1 MKTKRISFR
10 MALRAAQDSS
20 KLLAPPGLSVQM
32 LQTLELRIMLCRA
45 GEAGPGCLINMT
57 ARLGNASF
65 DKTGSLSTRKNNINM
80 FLNLDNFVLSF
91 KCLQSES
98 ILAPLCCAHRF
109 ACILFR
115 IVHR

>member
-1 MKTKRISFR
+1 
-10 MALRAAQDSS
+10 
-20 KLLAPPGLSVQM
+20 
-32 LQTLELRIMLCRA
+32 MLCRA

-65 DKTGSLSTRKNNINM
+65 DKTGSLNTRKNNINM
-80 FLNLDNFVLSF
+80 FLTLDNFALSF

-115 IVHR
+115 IAHR